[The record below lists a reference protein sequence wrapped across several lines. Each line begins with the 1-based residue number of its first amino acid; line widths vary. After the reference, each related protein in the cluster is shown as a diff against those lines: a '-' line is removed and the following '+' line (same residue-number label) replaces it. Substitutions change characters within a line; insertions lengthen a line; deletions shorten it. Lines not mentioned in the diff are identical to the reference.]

1 MRVDVVVPLRPLFL
15 SVLVPSMLALSCSFA
30 IISPFFSVFCCDS
43 CH

>member
-1 MRVDVVVPLRPLFL
+1 MRVDVVVSLRPL
-15 SVLVPSMLALSCSFA
+15 VPSVLALSCSFA